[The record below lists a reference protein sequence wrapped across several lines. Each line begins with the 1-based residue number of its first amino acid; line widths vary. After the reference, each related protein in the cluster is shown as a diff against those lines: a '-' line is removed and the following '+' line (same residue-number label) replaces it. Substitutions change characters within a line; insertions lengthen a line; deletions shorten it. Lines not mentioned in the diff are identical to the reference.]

1 MGEHVGERSRAGG
14 WTVRNADV
22 VRNATIVDLALDAIV
37 SIDHEG
43 RIIEF
48 NPAAERMF
56 GYRRVDVM
64 SRPMADLIIP
74 PHLRSAHFAGLRRY
88 LATGE
93 AHVLGRRLELEAMRA
108 DGSLFPVELA
118 IMRMPGDGLPVFTSY
133 LRDLSEQR
141 RSAARQQLL
150 LDASTLLASSLDY
163 EETLRNISR
172 VVIPAMADWYF
183 VDVQDPASR
192 GTTRIHLD
200 HRDPAKVALAA
211 KMARCYPD
219 AHDDRG
225 VAAVLRSGKTEW
237 ARDIPVS
244 LLHETAQDDEH
255 FEMLRTLG
263 LRSYILAPLTA
274 HGEVY
279 GVVGFITA
287 ESGRIYDGDDVAIA
301 EELGRRAGQAVENAR
316 LFHEVRGQR
325 EQLRE
330 QQSELEA
337 QAAELEEVA
346 QALEQANASL
356 LRTNEELRERSEE
369 ALHARDEADNANSAK
384 SQFLAAMSHEL
395 RTPLNAVLGYADL
408 LMTGVHGTMTPD
420 QIDRLSRI
428 KRSGEHLLGVIND
441 ILNFARLEAGR
452 VEYRIRSVPVSDLLQ
467 SAEDILAL
475 PIRARQLRYAVDND
489 CGDAAVR
496 ADPDKVLQIMI
507 NLLSNAVQYTPRGGE
522 IAVLCRAGA
531 RDISISVRDT
541 GPGIAREKQEAIF
554 EPFVQ
559 IAAAYEGER
568 HGTGLGLSIS
578 RELARAMDG
587 DITLRSTPGK
597 GATFTV
603 RLPAAFPADGE
614 LLP

>member
-1 MGEHVGERSRAGG
+1 VGERVSESRRTSG
-14 WTVRNADV
+14 WPIPHADV
-22 VRNATIVDLALDAIV
+22 VRNATIVDLALDAII

-43 RIIEF
+43 RIVEF

-56 GYRRVDVM
+56 AYRRADVM
-64 SRPMADLIIP
+64 GRPMADLIIP
-74 PHLRSAHFAGLRRY
+74 PHLRAAHFAGLRRY

-93 AHVLGRRLELEAMRA
+93 SHVQGRRLELEAMRA

-118 IMRMPGDGLPVFTSY
+118 IMRIPGDGPPVFTSY

-150 LDASTLLASSLDY
+150 LDASALLASSLAY

-183 VDVQDPASR
+183 VDVRDPVSG
-192 GTTRIHLD
+192 GTTRIHID
-200 HRDPAKVALAA
+200 HRDPGKVALATS
-211 KMARCYPD
+211 MARRYPNTK
-219 AHDDRG
+219 DDRG
-225 VAAVLRSGKTEW
+225 VVAVLRSGKTEW
-237 ARDIPVS
+237 VHEIPEA
-244 LLHETAQDDEH
+244 LLRESAQDAEH
-255 FEMLRTLG
+255 LEMLRTLG
-263 LRSYILAPLTA
+263 LRSYILTPLTA

-279 GVVGFITA
+279 GVLGFITA
-287 ESGRIYDGDDVAIA
+287 ESARLYDGDDVALA

-325 EQLRE
+325 EQLSE

-337 QAAELEEVA
+337 QAAELEETA

-356 LRTNEELRERSEE
+356 LTTNEELRQRSTES
-369 ALHARDEADNANSAK
+369 LRARDEADAANSAK

-408 LMTGVHGTMTPD
+408 LTTGVHGPMTAE
-420 QIDRLSRI
+420 QIDRVSRI

-452 VEYRIRSVPVSDLLQ
+452 VEYRVRPVPVADVLK
-467 SAEDILAL
+467 SAEDILA
-475 PIRARQLRYAVDND
+475 PQIRARQLRYVVQND
-489 CGDAAVR
+489 CGDAMVR
-496 ADPDKVLQIMI
+496 ADPDKLVQILI
-507 NLLSNAVQYTPRGGE
+507 NLLSNAVRYTPDGGE
-522 IAVLCRAGA
+522 IAVLCRPGA

-541 GPGIAREKQEAIF
+541 GPGIAREKLESIF

-559 IAAAYEGER
+559 VASAYEGER

-587 DITLRSTPGK
+587 DVTVTSTRGR
-597 GATFTV
+597 GSTFTV
-603 RLPAAFPADGE
+603 RLPMAVPVDADE
-614 LLP
+614 

>member
-1 MGEHVGERSRAGG
+1 MSEPVSESRGARR

-43 RIIEF
+43 RIVEF

-56 GYRRVDVM
+56 GYRRAHAM
-64 SRPMADLIIP
+64 GRAMADLIIP
-74 PHLRSAHFAGLRRY
+74 PHLRAAHFAGLRRH

-93 AHVLGRRLELEAMRA
+93 SRILGQRLELEAMRA

-118 IMRMPGDGLPVFTSY
+118 IMRMPGDGPPVFTSY

-141 RSAARQQLL
+141 RSAGRQQLL
-150 LDASTLLASSLDY
+150 LDASALLASSLAY
-163 EETLRNISR
+163 EETLRNLSR
-172 VVIPAMADWYF
+172 IVIPAMADWYF
-183 VDVQDPASR
+183 VDVRDPVSGGA
-192 GTTRIHLD
+192 TRIHID
-200 HRDPAKVALAA
+200 HRDPGKVALATR
-211 KMARCYPD
+211 MARRHPNTSE
-219 AHDDRG
+219 DRG

-237 ARDIPVS
+237 AREIPEA
-244 LLHETAQDDEH
+244 LLRETVQDAEH
-255 FEMLRTLG
+255 LEMLRTLG

-274 HGEVY
+274 HGDVY
-279 GVVGFITA
+279 GVLGFITA
-287 ESGRIYDGDDVAIA
+287 ESARLYDSDDVALA

-337 QAAELEEVA
+337 QAAELEETA
-346 QALEQANASL
+346 EALEVANASL
-356 LRTNEELRERSEE
+356 LSKNEELRHRSTE
-369 ALHARDEADNANSAK
+369 ALRARDEADSANSAK

-408 LMTGVHGTMTPD
+408 LTTGVHGEMTAE
-420 QIDRLSRI
+420 QIERVSRI

-452 VEYRIRSVPVSDLLQ
+452 IEYHVRPVPVADVLKT
-467 SAEDILAL
+467 AEDILA
-475 PIRARQLRYAVDND
+475 PQVRARQLRYVVQND

-496 ADPDKVLQIMI
+496 ADSDKLVQILI
-507 NLLSNAVQYTPRGGE
+507 NLLSNAVRYAPPGGQ
-522 IAVLCRAGA
+522 IAVSCRRTV

-541 GPGIAREKQEAIF
+541 GEGIAREKLEAIF

-559 IAAAYEGER
+559 VARAYEGER

-578 RELARAMDG
+578 RELARAMRG
-587 DITLRSTPGK
+587 DVTVTSVLGEGS
-597 GATFTV
+597 TFTV
-603 RLPAAFPADGE
+603 RLPAADPGA
-614 LLP
+614 